1 MGQLD
6 VKISAGLVALSLTAC
21 ASGGGAQAPQITE
34 SQQVPTFWGQTEAA
48 YASDKRSTSAS
59 LWTTAPNALLGMR
72 RAKDVGDLL
81 TVSVDMNDQASMQ
94 TSLSRNRQTNE
105 QFNLGALFGV
115 PQWANGVLPG
125 GATLSPG
132 VDYDRTS
139 GLTGDGALNR
149 AEQVTFQLSAR
160 VVGVEPNGNLV
171 IAGYQQTQVSDEVRY
186 LTVSGVI
193 RAQDITRTNT
203 VSYEKIADAN
213 LSYLS
218 QGETMAGIKR
228 GMVPKVLEKVLPF

>member
-1 MGQLD
+1 MGTM
-6 VKISAGLVALSLTAC
+6 KTAMATGLIAVSLSAC
-21 ASGGGAQAPQITE
+21 ASGAPKQAPQIVT
-34 SQQVPTFWGQTEAA
+34 QQQPTFWGATEAA
-48 YASDKRSTSAS
+48 YAAPQEPSSAS

-81 TVSVDMNDQASMQ
+81 TVMVDMNDQASLQ
-94 TSLSRNRQTNE
+94 TSLSRNRATNE
-105 QFNLGALFGV
+105 QFNLGALFGL

-125 GATLSPG
+125 GATVSPG

-139 GLTGDGALNR
+139 ALTGDGAVNR
-149 AEQVTFQLSAR
+149 AEQVTFRLSAR

-218 QGETMAGIKR
+218 QGEAMAGIKR

>member
-1 MGQLD
+1 MGKLG
-6 VKISAGLVALSLTAC
+6 VPALTGMVAVSLSAC
-21 ASGGGAQAPQITE
+21 ASGGAPDTHE
-34 SQQVPTFWGQTEAA
+34 MVANEAPTYWAQTEPS
-48 YASDKRSTSAS
+48 YAKETHATSAS

-81 TVSVDMNDQASMQ
+81 TVVVDMNDQASMQ
-94 TSLSRNRQTNE
+94 SSLSRNRQTNE
-105 QFNLGALFGV
+105 QFNIAALLGL
-115 PQWANGVLPG
+115 PQAAGGLLPNG
-125 GATLSPG
+125 ASLSPAI
-132 VDYDRTS
+132 DYDRAS
-139 GLTGDGALNR
+139 GITGDGSLNR
-149 AEQVTFQLSAR
+149 AEQVTFRLSAR

-218 QGETMAGIKR
+218 RGETQAGIKR
-228 GMVPKVLEKVLPF
+228 GMVPKILEKVLPF

>member
-1 MGQLD
+1 MG
-6 VKISAGLVALSLTAC
+6 KIGIFAATGMVALTVSAC
-21 ASGGGAQAPQITE
+21 ASGGTQTADQITPP
-34 SQQVPTFWGQTEAA
+34 QQNIDWTKTTRTAEPVPAQ
-48 YASDKRSTSAS
+48 SAS

-81 TVSVDMNDQASMQ
+81 TVVVDMNDQANVQ
-94 TSLSRNRQTNE
+94 TSLSRNRSTNE
-105 QFNLGALFGV
+105 QFNLGALFGL

-139 GLTGDGALNR
+139 ALTGNGAVNR

-160 VVGVEPNGNLV
+160 VVGVEPNGNLI
-171 IAGYQQTQVSDEVRY
+171 IAGYQQTQVSNEIRY

-218 QGETMAGIKR
+218 QGETMAGMKR
-228 GMVPKVLEKVLPF
+228 GLVPRVLQTVLPF

>member
-1 MGQLD
+1 MG
-6 VKISAGLVALSLTAC
+6 KIGFFTITGALALSVSAC
-21 ASGGGAQAPQITE
+21 ASGSSEPAQQITPPQHQIDWAK
-34 SQQVPTFWGQTEAA
+34 S
-48 YASDKRSTSAS
+48 ASASEQDTVQSAS

-81 TVSVDMNDQASMQ
+81 TVVVDMNDQANVQ
-94 TSLSRNRQTNE
+94 TSLSRNRSTNE
-105 QFNLGALFGV
+105 QFNLGALFGL

-125 GATLSPG
+125 GATVAPG
-132 VDYDRTS
+132 VDYDRTTALS
-139 GLTGDGALNR
+139 GNGAVNR
-149 AEQVTFQLSAR
+149 AEQVTFRLSAR
-160 VVGVEPNGNLV
+160 VVGVEPNGNLI
-171 IAGYQQTQVSDEVRY
+171 IAGYQQTQVSNEIRY

-218 QGETMAGIKR
+218 QGETMAGMKR
-228 GMVPKVLEKVLPF
+228 GLVPKVLETVLPF

>member
-1 MGQLD
+1 MG
-6 VKISAGLVALSLTAC
+6 KIETALVTGMVAVSLSAC
-21 ASGGGAQAPQITE
+21 ASGGQEAPQEIAVVE
-34 SQQVPTFWGQTEAA
+34 QPTYWGQLESSNSQAA
-48 YASDKRSTSAS
+48 TTTNAS

-81 TVSVDMNDQASMQ
+81 TVVVDMNDQASLQ
-94 TSLSRNRQTNE
+94 TSLSRNRNTNE
-105 QFNLGALFGV
+105 QFTLGSLLGL

-125 GATLSPG
+125 GATLSPAI
-132 VDYDRTS
+132 DYDRS
-139 GLTGDGALNR
+139 SALTGDGAVNR
-149 AEQVTFQLSAR
+149 AEQVTFRLSAR

-218 QGETMAGIKR
+218 RGETQAGIKR

>member
-1 MGQLD
+1 MGKLETIAATGMLA
-6 VKISAGLVALSLTAC
+6 VSMTAC
-21 ASGGGAQAPQITE
+21 ASGGAERAPE
-34 SQQVPTFWGQTEAA
+34 MVEAEPPTYWATTEAS
-48 YASDKRSTSAS
+48 YSKEVGASAAS

-81 TVSVDMNDQASMQ
+81 TVVVDMNDQASLQ
-94 TSLSRNRQTNE
+94 TSLSRNRSSDE
-105 QFNLGALFGV
+105 NLNIGALLGL

-125 GATLSPG
+125 GATVSPAI
-132 VDYDRTS
+132 DFSRTS
-139 GLTGDGALNR
+139 GLSGDGAVNR
-149 AEQVTFQLSAR
+149 AEQVAFQLSAR

-171 IAGYQQTQVSDEVRY
+171 VAGYQQTQVSDEVRY

-218 QGETMAGIKR
+218 RGETQAGIKR

>member
-1 MGQLD
+1 MGKLG
-6 VKISAGLVALSLTAC
+6 IPAFTGLVAVSLSAC
-21 ASGGGAQAPQITE
+21 ASGGAHDAQDAAVHEQPTYWAQTQPSYTQEPQ
-34 SQQVPTFWGQTEAA
+34 A
-48 YASDKRSTSAS
+48 TSAS

-81 TVSVDMNDQASMQ
+81 TVVVDMNDQASMQ
-94 TSLSRNRQTNE
+94 SSLSRNRQTNE
-105 QFNLGALFGV
+105 QFNIAALLGL
-115 PQWANGVLPG
+115 PQAAGGFLPNG
-125 GATLSPG
+125 ASLSPAI
-132 VDYDRTS
+132 DYDRAS
-139 GLTGDGALNR
+139 GITGDGSLNR
-149 AEQVTFQLSAR
+149 AEQVTFRLSAR

-218 QGETMAGIKR
+218 RGETQAGIKR

>member
-1 MGQLD
+1 MG
-6 VKISAGLVALSLTAC
+6 KIETALVTGFVAVSLTAC
-21 ASGGGAQAPQITE
+21 ASGDQEVPQE
-34 SQQVPTFWGQTEAA
+34 VAVVEQPTYWGQLDDSNMQGATV
-48 YASDKRSTSAS
+48 TNAS

-81 TVSVDMNDQASMQ
+81 TVVVDMNDQASLQ
-94 TSLSRNRQTNE
+94 TSLSRNRSTNE
-105 QFNLGALFGV
+105 QFNLGSLLGI

-132 VDYDRTS
+132 IDYDRNS
-139 GLTGDGALNR
+139 ALTGDGAVNR
-149 AEQVTFQLSAR
+149 AEQVTFRLSAR

-218 QGETMAGIKR
+218 RGETQAGIKR

>member
-1 MGQLD
+1 MGKLEMTL
-6 VKISAGLVALSLTAC
+6 ATGLVAFSLSAC
-21 ASGGGAQAPQITE
+21 ASAPKQAPQDYAE
-34 SQQVPTFWGQTEAA
+34 FEQPTFWGKTEAS
-48 YASDKRSTSAS
+48 YAKSQPESSAS

-81 TVSVDMNDQASMQ
+81 TVTVDMNDQASMQ

-105 QFNLGALFGV
+105 QFNLSALLGL
-115 PQWANGVLPG
+115 PQAAGSLLPN
-125 GATLSPG
+125 GATLTPG
-132 VDYDRTS
+132 IDYDRTS

-149 AEQVTFQLSAR
+149 AEQVTFRLSAR

-218 QGETMAGIKR
+218 RGEAMAGIKR

>member
-1 MGQLD
+1 MGKLG
-6 VKISAGLVALSLTAC
+6 VPALTGVVAVTLSAC
-21 ASGGGAQAPQITE
+21 ASGGAQDAQE
-34 SQQVPTFWGQTEAA
+34 MAAYEQPTYWAQTEPNYTKETHA
-48 YASDKRSTSAS
+48 TSAS

-81 TVSVDMNDQASMQ
+81 TVVVDMNDQASMQ
-94 TSLSRNRQTNE
+94 SSLSRNRQTNE
-105 QFNLGALFGV
+105 QFNIAALLGL
-115 PQWANGVLPG
+115 PQAAGGFLPNG
-125 GATLSPG
+125 ASLSPAI
-132 VDYDRTS
+132 DYDRAS
-139 GLTGDGALNR
+139 GITGDGSLNR
-149 AEQVTFQLSAR
+149 AEQVTFRLSAR

-218 QGETMAGIKR
+218 RGETQAGIKR

>member
-1 MGQLD
+1 MGKLEN
-6 VKISAGLVALSLTAC
+6 VLATGLTAVALTGC
-21 ASGGGAQAPQITE
+21 ATGGADAPLKSIE
-34 SQQVPTFWGQTEAA
+34 VQQSPFWGQTEASHGPPPI
-48 YASDKRSTSAS
+48 ASSAS

-81 TVSVDMNDQASMQ
+81 TVVVDMNDQASLQ
-94 TSLSRNRQTNE
+94 SSLSRNRSTNE
-105 QFNLGALFGV
+105 EFALGALLGV

-125 GATLSPG
+125 GATLSPA

-139 GLTGDGALNR
+139 ALTGDGAVNR

-203 VSYEKIADAN
+203 VSYEKIADAS

-218 QGETMAGIKR
+218 RGETQAGIKR
-228 GMVPKVLEKVLPF
+228 GMVPKVLEQVLPF

>member
-1 MGQLD
+1 MGKLELSF
-6 VKISAGLVALSLTAC
+6 ITGLVAVSLTAC
-21 ASGGGAQAPQITE
+21 ASGAPDAPSTVVATE
-34 SQQVPTFWGQTEAA
+34 APTYWGQTEAA
-48 YASDKRSTSAS
+48 YNKTPQHSNAS

-81 TVSVDMNDQASMQ
+81 TVTVDMNDQASMQ
-94 TSLSRNRQTNE
+94 SSLSRNRQTNE
-105 QFNLGALFGV
+105 QFNLGALFGL

-125 GATLSPG
+125 GATVSPG
-132 VDYDRTS
+132 VDYDRAS
-139 GLTGDGALNR
+139 ALTGDGALNR
-149 AEQVTFQLSAR
+149 AEQVTFRLAAR

-193 RAQDITRTNT
+193 RAQDITRTNA

>member
-1 MGQLD
+1 MG
-6 VKISAGLVALSLTAC
+6 KIGFFTVTGALALTVSAC
-21 ASGGGAQAPQITE
+21 ASGGSDTAQQITPPQQPIDWAQSSAVSEQEAPQ
-34 SQQVPTFWGQTEAA
+34 
-48 YASDKRSTSAS
+48 SAS

-81 TVSVDMNDQASMQ
+81 TVVVDMNDQANVQ
-94 TSLSRNRQTNE
+94 TSLSRNRSTNE
-105 QFNLGALFGV
+105 QFNLGALFGL

-125 GATLSPG
+125 GATVSPG
-132 VDYDRTS
+132 VDYDRTTALS
-139 GLTGDGALNR
+139 GNGAVNR
-149 AEQVTFQLSAR
+149 AEQVTFRLSAR
-160 VVGVEPNGNLV
+160 VVGVEPNGNLI
-171 IAGYQQTQVSDEVRY
+171 IAGYQQTQVSNEIRY

-218 QGETMAGIKR
+218 QGETMAGMKR
-228 GMVPKVLEKVLPF
+228 GLVPKVLETVLPF

>member
-1 MGQLD
+1 MG
-6 VKISAGLVALSLTAC
+6 KIGFFALTGIIALTVSAC
-21 ASGGGAQAPQITE
+21 ASGPTQTAEQP
-34 SQQVPTFWGQTEAA
+34 VPTEQQGFWAEREAPPQVEAA
-48 YASDKRSTSAS
+48 PNPS

-81 TVSVDMNDQASMQ
+81 TVVVDMNDQANVQ
-94 TSLSRNRQTNE
+94 TSLSRNRATNE
-105 QFNLGALFGV
+105 QFTLGALFGL

-132 VDYDRTS
+132 VDYDRTAA
-139 GLTGDGALNR
+139 LTGNGAVNR
-149 AEQVTFQLSAR
+149 AEQVTFRLSAR

-171 IAGYQQTQVSDEVRY
+171 IAGYQQTQVSNEVRY

-218 QGETMAGIKR
+218 QGETMAGMKR
-228 GMVPKVLEKVLPF
+228 GLVPKVLETVLPF

>member
-1 MGQLD
+1 MGKLG
-6 VKISAGLVALSLTAC
+6 VPALTGMVAVSLSAC
-21 ASGGGAQAPQITE
+21 ASGGAQDAPEVAAYEPPQY
-34 SQQVPTFWGQTEAA
+34 WAQTEPS
-48 YASDKRSTSAS
+48 YTQETHASAAS

-81 TVSVDMNDQASMQ
+81 TVVVDMNDQASMQ
-94 TSLSRNRQTNE
+94 SSLARNRQTNE
-105 QFNLGALFGV
+105 QFNIAALLGL
-115 PQWANGVLPG
+115 PQAAGGFLPNG
-125 GATLSPG
+125 ASLSPAI
-132 VDYDRTS
+132 DYDRAS
-139 GLTGDGALNR
+139 GTTGNGSLNR
-149 AEQVTFQLSAR
+149 AEQVTFRLSAR

-218 QGETMAGIKR
+218 RGETQAGIKR
-228 GMVPKVLEKVLPF
+228 GMVPKILEKVLPF

>member
-1 MGQLD
+1 MGKLGGS
-6 VKISAGLVALSLTAC
+6 VLTGFVAVSMAAC
-21 ASGGGAQAPQITE
+21 ATSGAPETQDVVAHEQPTYWAQTQP
-34 SQQVPTFWGQTEAA
+34 A
-48 YASDKRSTSAS
+48 YAKETQATSAS

-81 TVSVDMNDQASMQ
+81 TVVVDMNDQASMQ
-94 TSLSRNRQTNE
+94 SSLSRNRQTNE
-105 QFNLGALFGV
+105 QFNIAALLGL
-115 PQWANGVLPG
+115 PQAAGGFLPNGASV
-125 GATLSPG
+125 SPAI
-132 VDYDRTS
+132 DYDRAS
-139 GLTGDGALNR
+139 GITGDGTLNR
-149 AEQVTFQLSAR
+149 QEQVTFRLSAR

-218 QGETMAGIKR
+218 RGETQAGIKR
-228 GMVPKVLEKVLPF
+228 GMVPKILEKVLPF

>member
-1 MGQLD
+1 MGTM
-6 VKISAGLVALSLTAC
+6 KTAMATGLVAVSLSAC
-21 ASGGGAQAPQITE
+21 ASGGPKQEPQIANV
-34 SQQVPTFWGQTEAA
+34 QQPTFWGATEAA
-48 YASDKRSTSAS
+48 YSAPQKASSAS

-81 TVSVDMNDQASMQ
+81 TVSVNMNDQASLT
-94 TSLSRNRQTNE
+94 TSLSRNRATNE
-105 QFNLGALFGV
+105 QFNLGALLGL

-125 GATLSPG
+125 DATLSPG

-139 GLTGDGALNR
+139 GLTGNGAVNR
-149 AEQVTFQLSAR
+149 AEQITFRLSAR

-218 QGETMAGIKR
+218 QGEAMAGIKR

>member
-1 MGQLD
+1 MGKLD
-6 VKISAGLVALSLTAC
+6 LTLASGLMALSLAAC
-21 ASGGGAQAPQITE
+21 ASSAPEPDTSIMAAELETYWDPQA
-34 SQQVPTFWGQTEAA
+34 AA
-48 YASDKRSTSAS
+48 YAPPPKQTSAS

-81 TVSVDMNDQASMQ
+81 TVVVEMNDQASLQ

-105 QFNLGALFGV
+105 QFNLGALFGLPDV
-115 PQWANGVLPG
+115 VDGVLPG
-125 GATLSPG
+125 GATLTPG
-132 VDYDRTS
+132 IDYDRNST
-139 GLTGDGALNR
+139 LTGDGAVNR
-149 AEQVTFQLSAR
+149 AEQVTFRLSAR

-203 VSYEKIADAN
+203 VSYEKIADAS
-213 LSYLS
+213 LAYLS

>member
-1 MGQLD
+1 MG
-6 VKISAGLVALSLTAC
+6 KIETLLATGLVAVSLTAC
-21 ASGGGAQAPQITE
+21 ASGGQDAPQE
-34 SQQVPTFWGQTEAA
+34 VAVAEQPTYWGQAEG
-48 YASDKRSTSAS
+48 ASAQMVGATNAS

-81 TVSVDMNDQASMQ
+81 TVVVDMNDQASLQ
-94 TSLSRNRQTNE
+94 TSLSRNRSTNE
-105 QFNLGALFGV
+105 QFTLGSLLGI

-132 VDYDRTS
+132 VDYDRS
-139 GLTGDGALNR
+139 SALTGDGAVNR
-149 AEQVTFQLSAR
+149 AEQVTFRLSAR

-218 QGETMAGIKR
+218 RGETQAGIKR

>member
-1 MGQLD
+1 MGSLENTM
-6 VKISAGLVALSLTAC
+6 ATGLIALSLSAC
-21 ASGGGAQAPQITE
+21 ASSGSAEPTPQIVET
-34 SQQVPTFWGQTEAA
+34 VHPTYYGVTEAS
-48 YASDKRSTSAS
+48 YAQPQVATSAS

-81 TVSVDMNDQASMQ
+81 TVVVDMNDQASLQ
-94 TSLSRNRQTNE
+94 TSLSRNRTTNE
-105 QFNLGALFGV
+105 QFNLGALLGL

-125 GATLSPG
+125 GATVSPAI
-132 VDYDRTS
+132 DYDRTS
-139 GLTGDGALNR
+139 GLSGDGAVNR
-149 AEQVTFQLSAR
+149 AEQVAFRLSAR

>member
-1 MGQLD
+1 MGRIELSF
-6 VKISAGLVALSLTAC
+6 ITGLVAASLSAC
-21 ASGGGAQAPQITE
+21 ASGGAQMAAPQAAPMPQSPYI
-34 SQQVPTFWGQTEAA
+34 GQTDVSYTQREGPA
-48 YASDKRSTSAS
+48 SAS

-81 TVSVDMNDQASMQ
+81 TVTVDMNDQASMQ

-105 QFNLGALFGV
+105 QFNLGALFGL

-125 GATLSPG
+125 GATVSPG
-132 VDYDRTS
+132 VDYDRAS
-139 GLTGDGALNR
+139 GLSGAGALNR
-149 AEQVTFQLSAR
+149 AEQVTFQLAAR

-218 QGETMAGIKR
+218 QGETQAGIRR

>member
-1 MGQLD
+1 MG
-6 VKISAGLVALSLTAC
+6 KIGLSTLSGFIAVSITAC
-21 ASGGGAQAPQITE
+21 ASGGSQSAPEFATSEQ
-34 SQQVPTFWGQTEAA
+34 PTYWAQTEAA
-48 YASDKRSTSAS
+48 YSKDTAATSAS

-81 TVSVDMNDQASMQ
+81 TVTVDMNDQASMQ

-105 QFNLGALFGV
+105 QFNIGALLGL
-115 PQWANGVLPG
+115 PSAAGALLPG
-125 GATLSPG
+125 GASLSPAI
-132 VDYDRTS
+132 DYDRAS
-139 GLTGDGALNR
+139 GLTGNGALNR
-149 AEQVTFQLSAR
+149 AEQVTFRLSAR

-193 RAQDITRTNT
+193 RAQDITRTNM

-218 QGETMAGIKR
+218 RGETMAGIRR

>member
-1 MGQLD
+1 MGTMKTAIATGF
-6 VKISAGLVALSLTAC
+6 VAISLSAC
-21 ASGGGAQAPQITE
+21 ASGGHDTAPQVNTVE
-34 SQQVPTFWGQTEAA
+34 QPSFWGTTEAS
-48 YASDKRSTSAS
+48 YAAPQKAESAS

-81 TVSVDMNDQASMQ
+81 TVMVDMNDQASLQ
-94 TSLSRNRQTNE
+94 SSLSRNRATNE
-105 QFNLGALFGV
+105 QFNLGALFGL

-125 GATLSPG
+125 GATVSPG

-139 GLTGDGALNR
+139 ALTGDGAVNR
-149 AEQVTFQLSAR
+149 AEQVTFRLSAR

-193 RAQDITRTNT
+193 RARDITRTNT

-218 QGETMAGIKR
+218 QGEAMAGIKR
-228 GMVPKVLEKVLPF
+228 GLVPKVLEKVLPF

>member
-1 MGQLD
+1 MGKLG
-6 VKISAGLVALSLTAC
+6 VPALTGMVAVSLSAC
-21 ASGGGAQAPQITE
+21 ASGGAPDAHE
-34 SQQVPTFWGQTEAA
+34 MVANEAPTYWAQTEPS
-48 YASDKRSTSAS
+48 YAKETHATSAS

-81 TVSVDMNDQASMQ
+81 TVVVDMNDQASMQ
-94 TSLSRNRQTNE
+94 SSLSRNRQTNE
-105 QFNLGALFGV
+105 QFNIAALLGL
-115 PQWANGVLPG
+115 PQAAGGLLPNG
-125 GATLSPG
+125 ASLSPAI
-132 VDYDRTS
+132 DYDRAS
-139 GLTGDGALNR
+139 GITGDGSLNR
-149 AEQVTFQLSAR
+149 AEQVTFRLSAR

-218 QGETMAGIKR
+218 RGETQAGIKR
-228 GMVPKVLEKVLPF
+228 GMVPKILEKVLPF

>member
-1 MGQLD
+1 MGKMKTTMATGMIA
-6 VKISAGLVALSLTAC
+6 VSLSAC
-21 ASGGGAQAPQITE
+21 ASGGSKTAPQIVE
-34 SQQVPTFWGQTEAA
+34 VQQPTYYAATEAA
-48 YASDKRSTSAS
+48 YASPQEASSAS

-81 TVSVDMNDQASMQ
+81 TVTVDMNDQASLQ
-94 TSLSRNRQTNE
+94 TSLTRNRATNE
-105 QFNLGALFGV
+105 QFNLGALFGL

-125 GATLSPG
+125 GASVSPG

-139 GLTGDGALNR
+139 ALTGDGAVNR
-149 AEQVTFQLSAR
+149 AEQVTFRLSAR

-171 IAGYQQTQVSDEVRY
+171 IAGYQQTQVSGEVRY

-193 RAQDITRTNT
+193 RAQDITRTNA

-218 QGETMAGIKR
+218 QGEAMAGIKR

>member
-1 MGQLD
+1 MGKLG
-6 VKISAGLVALSLTAC
+6 VPALTGMVAVSLSAC
-21 ASGGGAQAPQITE
+21 ASGGAPDAHE
-34 SQQVPTFWGQTEAA
+34 MVAHEAPAYWAQTEPS
-48 YASDKRSTSAS
+48 YAKETHATSAS

-81 TVSVDMNDQASMQ
+81 TVVVDMNDQASMQ
-94 TSLSRNRQTNE
+94 SSLSRNRQTNE
-105 QFNLGALFGV
+105 QFNIAALLGL
-115 PQWANGVLPG
+115 PQAAGGLLPNG
-125 GATLSPG
+125 ASLSPAI
-132 VDYDRTS
+132 DYDRAS
-139 GLTGDGALNR
+139 GITGDGSLNR
-149 AEQVTFQLSAR
+149 AEQVTFRLSAR

-218 QGETMAGIKR
+218 RGETQAGIKR

>member
-1 MGQLD
+1 MG
-6 VKISAGLVALSLTAC
+6 KRGFFAATGMVALTVSAC
-21 ASGGGAQAPQITE
+21 ASGGTQTAEQTAPPPQQIDWARTTATAEPVPAQ
-34 SQQVPTFWGQTEAA
+34 
-48 YASDKRSTSAS
+48 SAS

-81 TVSVDMNDQASMQ
+81 TVVVDMNDQANVQ
-94 TSLSRNRQTNE
+94 TSLSRNRSTNE
-105 QFNLGALFGV
+105 QFNLGALFGL

-139 GLTGDGALNR
+139 ALTGNGAVNR
-149 AEQVTFQLSAR
+149 AEQVTFRLSAR
-160 VVGVEPNGNLV
+160 VVGVEPNGNLI
-171 IAGYQQTQVSDEVRY
+171 IAGYQQTQVSNEIRY

-218 QGETMAGIKR
+218 QGETMAGMKR
-228 GMVPKVLEKVLPF
+228 GLVPKVLETVLPF

>member
-1 MGQLD
+1 MGT
-6 VKISAGLVALSLTAC
+6 IENAFATGLVALTLTAC
-21 ASGGGAQAPQITE
+21 VSGGAD
-34 SQQVPTFWGQTEAA
+34 QQVAIVEVEQPTFWGQTEASYGPPKA
-48 YASDKRSTSAS
+48 ITSAS

-81 TVSVDMNDQASMQ
+81 TVTVDMNDQASLQ
-94 TSLSRNRQTNE
+94 TSLSRNRTTNE
-105 QFNLGALFGV
+105 EFTLGALLGL
-115 PQWANGVLPG
+115 PEWANGVLPG
-125 GATLSPG
+125 GANLSPA
-132 VDYDRTS
+132 VDYDRNS
-139 GLTGDGALNR
+139 ALTGDGAVNR
-149 AEQVTFQLSAR
+149 AEQVTFQLAAR

-228 GMVPKVLEKVLPF
+228 GVVPKVLEKVLPF

>member
-1 MGQLD
+1 MGKLGTT
-6 VKISAGLVALSLTAC
+6 IATGMVAATLTAC
-21 ASGGGAQAPQITE
+21 ASGGDTPAPQAAAPA
-34 SQQVPTFWGQTEAA
+34 QPVFWAQTDAS
-48 YASDKRSTSAS
+48 YATAQDASSAS

-81 TVSVDMNDQASMQ
+81 TVTVDMNDQASLQ
-94 TSLSRNRQTNE
+94 SSLSRNRSTNE
-105 QFNLGALFGV
+105 QMNIGALLGL
-115 PQWANGVLPG
+115 PAWANNVLPG
-125 GATLSPG
+125 GATVSPAI
-132 VDYDRTS
+132 DYDRTS
-139 GLTGDGALNR
+139 GLTGDGAVNR
-149 AEQVTFQLSAR
+149 AEQVTFRLSAR

-218 QGETMAGIKR
+218 QGEAMAGIKR
-228 GMVPKVLEKVLPF
+228 GAVPKVLEKVLPF